1 MEPLTAAPPARG
13 THQPRRVGAA
23 GDDPERPSPLPSA
36 AQGREEA
43 DQEESPAPRSPVPT
57 AALPLRGRP
66 RTVRPGCPRPLGPG
80 PARYLRGRPRCV
92 ERRARTYFL
101 AGACV
106 LRPAP
111 ASCFPAAP
119 ARPPLP
125 GPAPPAPVAP
135 HVLAG
140 GGDAYGGRRCSRTPF
155 ATRGLRHRET
165 RSRPAGV
172 GAQPLSRPS
181 APAAA
186 PERRPEAW
194 SRHDSLPG
202 APLARRVCV
211 RPRRCDPLQSV
222 GAPWAFI
229 RSFVHWFI
237 RGPAGLGS
245 TAPDVSGK
253 RGDG

>member
-13 THQPRRVGAA
+13 TDQQRRVGAA

-36 AQGREEA
+36 AAEGREEA

-119 ARPPLP
+119 ARPPAAP
-125 GPAPPAPVAP
+125 RPAPPAPVAP

-140 GGDAYGGRRCSRTPF
+140 SGGAYGGRRCSRTTF
-155 ATRGLRHRET
+155 ATRGCVTGRHVPGR
-165 RSRPAGV
+165 RV
-172 GAQPLSRPS
+172 S
-181 APAAA
+181 APSGCPARA
-186 PERRPEAW
+186 RRPRDQSAALRPGRGTTA
-194 SRHDSLPG
+194 SRARPWPG
-202 APLARRVCV
+202 ASA
-211 RPRRCDPLQSV
+211 
-222 GAPWAFI
+222 
-229 RSFVHWFI
+229 
-237 RGPAGLGS
+237 
-245 TAPDVSGK
+245 
-253 RGDG
+253 